1 VSRKTYNAAQEDLM
15 PEWTPLT
22 HLQEAFRKQLFRLI
36 DQYLSFPD
44 EATHGRIIRTLVM
57 YQQARMVLES
67 EANNTLLMQRGRVSM
82 AAEAK
87 PGQARKGKTYTRA
100 LRLKEKSVL
109 SMADTSLTKSESAWR
124 SRS

>member
-1 VSRKTYNAAQEDLM
+1 VSKKTYNAAQEDLM

-67 EANNTLLMQRGRVSM
+67 EANTLLMQRGRVSM
-82 AAEAK
+82 AEKAK

>member
-1 VSRKTYNAAQEDLM
+1 M

-67 EANNTLLMQRGRVSM
+67 EANTLPMQTG
-82 AAEAK
+82 ALN
-87 PGQARKGKTYTRA
+87 GARTVTR
-100 LRLKEKSVL
+100 LWKIQRSGNRLTTQLIELGFFGSD
-109 SMADTSLTKSESAWR
+109 A
-124 SRS
+124 

>member
-67 EANNTLLMQRGRVSM
+67 EANTLLMQRDRVSM
-82 AAEAK
+82 AEEEK
-87 PGQARKGKTYTRA
+87 PGKARKGKTYTRA
-100 LRLKEKSVL
+100 LRLKAKSVH

>member
-1 VSRKTYNAAQEDLM
+1 
-15 PEWTPLT
+15 
-22 HLQEAFRKQLFRLI
+22 LI

-82 AAEAK
+82 AEEAK

>member
-1 VSRKTYNAAQEDLM
+1 M

-82 AAEAK
+82 AEEAK

>member
-1 VSRKTYNAAQEDLM
+1 MMHFHSKVKAATLCPTQFL
-15 PEWTPLT
+15 
-22 HLQEAFRKQLFRLI
+22 
-36 DQYLSFPD
+36 
-44 EATHGRIIRTLVM
+44 RT
-57 YQQARMVLES
+57 
-67 EANNTLLMQRGRVSM
+67 TRVSM